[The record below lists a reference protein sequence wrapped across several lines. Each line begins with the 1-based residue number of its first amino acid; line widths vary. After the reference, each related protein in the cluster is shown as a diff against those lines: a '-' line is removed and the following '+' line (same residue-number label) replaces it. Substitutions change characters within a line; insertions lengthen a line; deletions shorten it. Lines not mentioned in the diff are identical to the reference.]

1 MSELK
6 VFTARAIRTMTIA
19 CPVATAVA
27 VRDGMIVEVG
37 SLESLAPWL
46 SVHPHEIDERFRDAV
61 LMPGFIDPHLHPSM
75 AAVILPMHFVTA
87 MPWRLPWQSVDAVQ
101 GRENYLRRLHEIEAG
116 LESPDEPM
124 FSWGYHQIWHGEIDR
139 AALNALSA
147 TRPIVVWH
155 RSFHELFVNDAAIR
169 WMKFSES
176 DLEDHA
182 QVDAGKGR
190 FYETGQNLALTRLN
204 PYLLAEERFAGGL
217 ERLHEVV
224 RLGGH
229 TTIGDMSVGSFD
241 LDREYEAYTRAFE
254 NEHTPFRV
262 QMIPDVSNLHT
273 GDDDESVAIVRRL
286 VERNS
291 PHLEF
296 RNHVKLYTDGAFFS
310 ELMQLNPPGFIDG
323 HHGEWLTAPERFTA
337 LARLYWNAGF
347 AIHVHCTGD
356 LGVELAL
363 DVLEALQWERPR
375 FRHGFTIEH
384 FGLSNPEQIK
394 KIAELGAR
402 VSANPYYVYELSDAY
417 YRNSIGHERA
427 IQMTPLGSLRRENVT
442 LALHTD
448 FTMAPALPLNT
459 AWVAVNR
466 LSESGQ
472 VMGAHERLTIDEA
485 MRAITIDAAYVLGME
500 NEIGSIRAGK
510 RADFTVL
517 AEDPYDTEPELLKD
531 IPVLGTIFEGTVFEQ
546 DS

>member
-1 MSELK
+1 VSELK

-182 QVDAGKGR
+182 QVDAGK
-190 FYETGQNLALTRLN
+190 LN
-204 PYLLAEERFAGGL
+204 
-217 ERLHEVV
+217 V
-224 RLGGH
+224 
-229 TTIGDMSVGSFD
+229 
-241 LDREYEAYTRAFE
+241 
-254 NEHTPFRV
+254 
-262 QMIPDVSNLHT
+262 
-273 GDDDESVAIVRRL
+273 
-286 VERNS
+286 
-291 PHLEF
+291 
-296 RNHVKLYTDGAFFS
+296 
-310 ELMQLNPPGFIDG
+310 
-323 HHGEWLTAPERFTA
+323 
-337 LARLYWNAGF
+337 
-347 AIHVHCTGD
+347 C
-356 LGVELAL
+356 
-363 DVLEALQWERPR
+363 
-375 FRHGFTIEH
+375 
-384 FGLSNPEQIK
+384 
-394 KIAELGAR
+394 
-402 VSANPYYVYELSDAY
+402 
-417 YRNSIGHERA
+417 
-427 IQMTPLGSLRRENVT
+427 
-442 LALHTD
+442 
-448 FTMAPALPLNT
+448 
-459 AWVAVNR
+459 
-466 LSESGQ
+466 
-472 VMGAHERLTIDEA
+472 
-485 MRAITIDAAYVLGME
+485 
-500 NEIGSIRAGK
+500 
-510 RADFTVL
+510 
-517 AEDPYDTEPELLKD
+517 
-531 IPVLGTIFEGTVFEQ
+531 
-546 DS
+546 

>member
-1 MSELK
+1 
-6 VFTARAIRTMTIA
+6 MTHA

-27 VRDGMIVEVG
+27 VRNGMIVDVG
-37 SLESLAPWL
+37 TLESLAPWL
-46 SVHPHEIDERFRDAV
+46 NAHSHKIDNRFRDAV

-75 AAVILPMHFVTA
+75 AAVILPMHFITA

-101 GRENYLRRLHEIEAG
+101 GQDNYRRRLRDVEAG
-116 LESPDEPM
+116 LQSPDEPM
-124 FSWGYHQIWHGEIDR
+124 FSWGYHQIWHGEINR
-139 AALNALSA
+139 AALNSIST
-147 TRPIVVWH
+147 TRPIIVWH
-155 RSFHELFVNDAAIR
+155 RSFHELYANDAAIR
-169 WMKFSES
+169 WMKFSER

-182 QVDAGKGR
+182 QVNAPDGQ
-190 FYETGQNLALTRLN
+190 FYETGQDLALSRLN
-204 PYLLAEERFAGGL
+204 PYLLAEERFTGGL

-241 LDREYEAYTRAFE
+241 LDRECEAYARAFD
-254 NEHTPFRV
+254 NDHTPFRV
-262 QMIPDVSNLHT
+262 QMIPDVSKLHT
-273 GDDDESVAIVRRL
+273 GNDEESVALVREL
-286 VERNS
+286 VARNS
-291 PHLEF
+291 AHVEF
-296 RNHVKLYTDGAFFS
+296 RNHVKLYADGAFFS
-310 ELMQLNPPGFIDG
+310 ELMQLRPPGFIDG

-337 LARLYWNAGF
+337 LARLYWHAGF

-363 DVLEALQWERPR
+363 DVLEDLQSERPR

-384 FGLSNPEQIK
+384 FGLSTPEQIR
-394 KIAELGAR
+394 KIAVLGAR

-417 YRNSIGHERA
+417 YRHSIGHERA
-427 IQMTPLGSLRRENVT
+427 SQMTPLGSLKRENVT

-472 VMGAHERLTIDEA
+472 VMGEHERLTIDEA
-485 MRAITIDAAYVLGME
+485 MRAITIDVAYVLGME

-517 AEDPYDTEPELLKD
+517 ADDPYDTPPEHLKD
-531 IPVLGTIFEGTVFEQ
+531 IAVLGTVFEGTVFEQ
-546 DS
+546 DA